1 MRALILFILM
11 LCVSCTQQP
20 YSGIDAPSSSRPATE
35 DAIISYIDQRL
46 EQEYYWLDEVKQK
59 SSLYNRRMEW
69 DKYLDH
75 VLSKLTT
82 NEDDGSYNSKG
93 QRSYYSY
100 IRELTTTRAEL
111 LGFGVVLHYTII
123 IIDENNRYGFVVESV
138 YPDSP
143 AAKAGVKRGDII
155 TKVNGKFIDSSN
167 YATHFNNIISGGVA
181 SIDLTLRRRT
191 EGGTTFEVEL
201 ERATYHENPIAYY
214 DVIDVEGYD
223 KRIGYLSYL
232 GFESE
237 YNSELSEALS
247 YLASEGAQE
256 LILDLRC
263 NGGGALT
270 SALLLCSA
278 IVPSSYEGEILC
290 TIERNKSNKVS
301 SQRSEF
307 KLENTG
313 QLLNLERVTVIC
325 SDYSAS
331 ASELVVMGLRGM
343 DFPVTLIGC
352 TTEGKNCGMDV
363 THKRISGKELE
374 YAPITFMCFNAKG
387 FGDWGE
393 GIVPDVDLTSES
405 NKFGVYDE
413 YYPLPYTDWGDSN
426 RDIALAV
433 ALADITGRSI
443 SQKEITRVGGR
454 EASFGVATTIARPV
468 VGTRIYEELNVKK

>member
-1 MRALILFILM
+1 MRGLILFILL
-11 LCVSCTQQP
+11 LCVSCMQQP
-20 YSGIDAPSSSRPATE
+20 YSGMDVPSSGRPISE

-46 EQEYYWLDEVKQK
+46 EQEYYWLDEVKEK
-59 SSLYNRRMEW
+59 RSMFNRRLAWEQ
-69 DKYLDH
+69 YLNH
-75 VLSKLTT
+75 ALSKLTT

-100 IRELTTTRAEL
+100 IRQVTATRAEL
-111 LGFGVVLHYTII
+111 SGFGLLLHYTIVI
-123 IIDENNRYGFVVESV
+123 VDENNHLGFIVESV

-143 AAKAGVKRGDII
+143 ADRAGIKRGDII
-155 TKVNGKFIDSSN
+155 TEIGGRFIDTSN
-167 YATHFNNIISGGVA
+167 YATHFNNIQYNSTT
-181 SIDLTLRRRT
+181 SLDLTLRRRSDDGMEYEAMLLRT
-191 EGGTTFEVEL
+191 
-201 ERATYHENPIAYY
+201 AYHETPIAHYE
-214 DVIDVEGYD
+214 VIDVEDYN

-237 YNSELSEALS
+237 YNKELTDVLTYFA
-247 YLASEGAQE
+247 AEGIGE

-270 SALLLCSA
+270 SAQLLCSA
-278 IVPSSYEGEILC
+278 IVPSSYEGQTLC
-290 TIERNKSNKVS
+290 TIERNKRNAVS
-301 SQRSEF
+301 SQSDTF

-325 SDYSAS
+325 SDFSAS

-343 DFPVTLIGC
+343 DFPVRLIGA

-363 THKRISGKELE
+363 THKRINGKEFE

-393 GIVPDVDLTSES
+393 GITPDIDLTSES
-405 NKFGVYDE
+405 NISGVYDE
-413 YYPLPYTDWGDSN
+413 YYPLPYTDWGDSK

-433 ALADITGRSI
+433 AIADITGKSI
-443 SQKEITRVGGR
+443 SQKGVTRCNSESGITIA
-454 EASFGVATTIARPV
+454 ETMARPV
-468 VGTRIYEELNVKK
+468 VGTRLYEGDM

>member
-1 MRALILFILM
+1 MRVLILFMFMSM
-11 LCVSCTQQP
+11 LCMSCAQP
-20 YSGIDAPSSSRPATE
+20 SGIDDGGRPITE

-46 EQEYYWLDEVKQK
+46 EREYYWLDEVQQK
-59 SSLYNRRMEW
+59 RTLFNRHLPWE
-69 DKYLDH
+69 KYLNH

-100 IRELTTTRAEL
+100 IRDVTGTRAEL
-111 LGFGVVLHYTII
+111 SGFGILLHYTVL
-123 IIDENNRYGFVVESV
+123 IIDENNHLGFVVESV

-143 AAKAGVKRGDII
+143 ADKAGIRRGDII
-155 TKVNGKFIDSSN
+155 TEIGGRFIDTSN
-167 YATHFNNIISGGVA
+167 YATHFNNIQYNAMA
-181 SIDLTLRRRT
+181 SLDLTLRRRSD
-191 EGGTTFEVEL
+191 EAMEYEAEL
-201 ERATYHENPIAYY
+201 MRTTYHETPIAYY

-232 GFESE
+232 HFDSV
-237 YNSELSEALS
+237 YNDDLTEVLT
-247 YLASEGAQE
+247 YLASEGVGE

-263 NGGGALT
+263 NGGGALI
-270 SALLLCSA
+270 SAQLLCSA
-278 IVPSSYEGEILC
+278 IVSSSYEGQTLC
-290 TIERNKSNKVS
+290 TIERNKSNAVS
-301 SQRSEF
+301 SKSSEF

-313 QLLNLERVTVIC
+313 QLLNLEHVTVIC

-343 DFPVTLIGC
+343 DFPVRLIGA

-363 THKRISGKELE
+363 TYKRINGKELE

-393 GIVPDVDLTSES
+393 GITPDIDLTSSS
-405 NKFGVYDE
+405 NISGVYDE
-413 YYPLPYTDWGDSN
+413 YYPLPYTDWGDSR

-433 ALADITGRSI
+433 ALADITGKSI
-443 SQKEITRVGGR
+443 SQKEITRSDY
-454 EASFGVATTIARPV
+454 ESDVAVAMTMARPV
-468 VGTRIYEELNVKK
+468 VGTRLYEGEI

>member
-1 MRALILFILM
+1 M
-11 LCVSCTQQP
+11 
-20 YSGIDAPSSSRPATE
+20 PSSGRPISE

-46 EQEYYWLDEVKQK
+46 EQEYYWLDEVKEK
-59 SSLYNRRMEW
+59 RSMFNRRLAWEQ
-69 DKYLDH
+69 YLNH
-75 VLSKLTT
+75 ALSKLTT

-100 IRELTTTRAEL
+100 IRQVTATRAEL
-111 LGFGVVLHYTII
+111 SGFGLLLHYTIVI
-123 IIDENNRYGFVVESV
+123 VDENNHLGFIVESV

-143 AAKAGVKRGDII
+143 ADRAGIKRGDII
-155 TKVNGKFIDSSN
+155 TEIGGRFIDTSN
-167 YATHFNNIISGGVA
+167 YATHFNNIQYNSTT
-181 SIDLTLRRRT
+181 SLDLTLRRRSDDGMEYEAMLLRT
-191 EGGTTFEVEL
+191 
-201 ERATYHENPIAYY
+201 AYHETPIAHYE
-214 DVIDVEGYD
+214 VIDVEDYN

-237 YNSELSEALS
+237 YNKELTDVLTYFA
-247 YLASEGAQE
+247 AEGIGE

-270 SALLLCSA
+270 SAQLLCSA
-278 IVPSSYEGEILC
+278 IVPSSYEGQTLC
-290 TIERNKSNKVS
+290 TIERNKRNAVS
-301 SQRSEF
+301 SQSDTF

-325 SDYSAS
+325 SDFSAS

-343 DFPVTLIGC
+343 DFPVRLIGA

-363 THKRISGKELE
+363 THKRINGKEFE

-393 GIVPDVDLTSES
+393 GITPDIDLTSES
-405 NKFGVYDE
+405 NISGVYDE
-413 YYPLPYTDWGDSN
+413 YYPLPYTDWGDSK

-433 ALADITGRSI
+433 AIADITGKSI
-443 SQKEITRVGGR
+443 SQKGVTRCNSESGITIA
-454 EASFGVATTIARPV
+454 ETMARPV
-468 VGTRIYEELNVKK
+468 VGTWLYEGDM

>member
-1 MRALILFILM
+1 MRGLILFILM
-11 LCVSCTQQP
+11 LCVACTQQP
-20 YSGIDAPSSSRPATE
+20 YSGMDVPSSGRPISE

-46 EQEYYWLDEVKQK
+46 EQEYYWLDEVKEK
-59 SSLYNRRMEW
+59 RSMFNRRLAW
-69 DKYLDH
+69 DEYLSNA
-75 VLSKLTT
+75 LSKLTT

-100 IRELTTTRAEL
+100 IRQVTATRAEL
-111 LGFGVVLHYTII
+111 SGFGLLLHYTIVI
-123 IIDENNRYGFVVESV
+123 VDENNHLGFIVESV

-143 AAKAGVKRGDII
+143 ADRAGIKRGDII
-155 TKVNGKFIDSSN
+155 TEIGGRFIDTSN
-167 YATHFNNIISGGVA
+167 YATHFNNIQYNSTT
-181 SIDLTLRRRT
+181 SLDLTLRRRSDDGMEYEAMLLRT
-191 EGGTTFEVEL
+191 
-201 ERATYHENPIAYY
+201 AYHETPIAHYE
-214 DVIDVEGYD
+214 VIDVEDYN

-237 YNSELSEALS
+237 YNKELTDVLTYFA
-247 YLASEGAQE
+247 AEGIGE

-270 SALLLCSA
+270 SAQLLCSA
-278 IVPSSYEGEILC
+278 IVPSSYEGQTLC
-290 TIERNKSNKVS
+290 TIERNKRNAVS
-301 SQRSEF
+301 SQSDTF

-325 SDYSAS
+325 SDFSAS

-343 DFPVTLIGC
+343 DFPVRLIGA

-363 THKRISGKELE
+363 THKRINGKEFE

-393 GIVPDVDLTSES
+393 GITPDIDLTSES
-405 NKFGVYDE
+405 NISGVYDE
-413 YYPLPYTDWGDSN
+413 YYPLPYTDWGDSK

-433 ALADITGRSI
+433 AIADITGKSI
-443 SQKEITRVGGR
+443 SQKGVTRCNSESGITIA
-454 EASFGVATTIARPV
+454 ETMARPV
-468 VGTRIYEELNVKK
+468 VGTRLYKGDM